1 MQVGPAA
8 FSKAASDTY
17 RNMGDE
23 EKSMLGDSVIKESE
37 KTMTIRGIKKEG
49 SKLFHKIEQHV
60 HIIYY
65 SCVSNFSTCV
75 NILVFR

>member
-37 KTMTIRGIKKEG
+37 KTMTIRDIKKEG
-49 SKLFHKIEQHV
+49 SKLFHKIE
-60 HIIYY
+60 
-65 SCVSNFSTCV
+65 
-75 NILVFR
+75 